1 MKHITIYPP
10 VTLERCGLFFRMIN
24 VKDNSD
30 ENTNPTFV
38 SGNDKDSSTLP
49 HSPALDCEIANVIIN
64 GTIRKEDS
72 KLSDESRGWKMIV
85 LHWLPL
91 IIAMGVVVVLMQI
104 PSILYYTDPPSGQ
117 ANLLED
123 IDLETC
129 SVSLT

>member
-30 ENTNPTFV
+30 EITNPTFV